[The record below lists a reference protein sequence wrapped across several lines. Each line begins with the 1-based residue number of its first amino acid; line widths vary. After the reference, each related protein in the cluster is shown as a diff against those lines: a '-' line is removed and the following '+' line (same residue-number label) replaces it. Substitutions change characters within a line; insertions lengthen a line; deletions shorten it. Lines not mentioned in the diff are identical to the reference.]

1 MKIQKKGRIDAS
13 DQQASLESING
24 MRGAMN
30 EKDLE
35 IKVIGKQTQATVED
49 MVALTMS
56 RNIEEQV
63 HASVN
68 VKETFATNV
77 NRIEVEL

>member
-1 MKIQKKGRIDAS
+1 
-13 DQQASLESING
+13 